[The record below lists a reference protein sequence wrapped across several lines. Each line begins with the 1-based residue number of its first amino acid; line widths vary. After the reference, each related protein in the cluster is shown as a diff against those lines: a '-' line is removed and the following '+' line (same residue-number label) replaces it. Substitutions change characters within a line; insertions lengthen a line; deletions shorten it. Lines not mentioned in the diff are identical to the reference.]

1 MDTQDSDTQRLRDI
15 NRQLLK
21 LYVQSDQESLTV
33 DQEREIQLKIQS
45 LEAELGQLVPPLIQD
60 EKLSQYIMI
69 LENTARTVQLYRQSL
84 YDLPNK
90 STSQLSPD
98 EIRQKNIML
107 NKFQSSEKKMRAYRQ
122 KLSVMGLQS
131 FELDD
136 IILRGYRE
144 QNQSVLQSL
153 LRNLEQAIKVYLLE
167 YYDKYGQ
174 LPDDMLTILSSWFYS
189 ESRSSLTYTQL
200 KVSDSYQICLQKG
213 IPVDDI
219 EQTIQTVVFWDK
231 SVKSQQLT
239 ILESKLKTEV
249 DDSQD
254 RSQQVELWIQEYA
267 AQQDLSPQQVE
278 IVILVK
284 ELLMHG
290 IQQTEL
296 DRVLKKPL
304 SETRNDFLSLL
315 KKRFRGT

>member
-1 MDTQDSDTQRLRDI
+1 MDMQDSDTQRLRNI
-15 NRQLLK
+15 NQQLLN

-33 DQEREIQLKIQS
+33 DEEREIQSQIQS
-45 LEAELGQLVPPLIQD
+45 LEAELSQLSLAPIQD

-69 LENTARTVQLYRQSL
+69 LENTARTVQLYRQAL
-84 YDLPNK
+84 HNLPNK

-98 EIRQKNIML
+98 EIRQKNITL
-107 NKFQSSEKKMRAYRQ
+107 NKFQSSEKKMRTYRQ
-122 KLSVMGLQS
+122 KLSDMGLQA

-144 QNQSVLQSL
+144 QNQRVLQSL
-153 LRNLEQAIKVYLLE
+153 LSNLEQIIKVYLLE
-167 YYDKYGQ
+167 YYDKYGP
-174 LPDDMLTILSSWFYS
+174 LPDDMFATLSSWLYS

-200 KVSDSYQICLQKG
+200 KVSDLYQTCVQKG
-213 IPVDDI
+213 IPAETI
-219 EQTIQTVVFWDK
+219 AETIQTIIFWDM
-231 SVKSQQLT
+231 SVERQQLAV
-239 ILESKLKTEV
+239 LESKLKIEV

-254 RSQQVELWIQEYA
+254 RSQQVELWIQEYDE
-267 AQQDLSPQQVE
+267 QKDLSPQQIE

-290 IQQTEL
+290 IPQTEL

-304 SETRNDFLSLL
+304 PETRNDFLSSL
-315 KKRFRGT
+315 KKRFRRK